1 MNQYEFSDKI
11 DRDPNLAH
19 QVILDYAKL
28 ELQAMTPEEKD
39 AWITRSIKNDFSIM
53 TGDEIVDILVNEYP
67 DWLKSQHNVC
77 II

>member
-11 DRDPNLAH
+11 DREPNLAN

-39 AWITRSIKNDFSIM
+39 AWITRSIESDFALM

-67 DWLKSQHNVC
+67 DWLKSTHNVC

>member
-11 DRDPNLAH
+11 DREPNLAH

-39 AWITRSIKNDFSIM
+39 EWILGNIEGKIGGYD
-53 TGDEIVDILVNEYP
+53 GDEIVDILINEYP
-67 DWLKSQHNVC
+67 DWLKSTHNVC